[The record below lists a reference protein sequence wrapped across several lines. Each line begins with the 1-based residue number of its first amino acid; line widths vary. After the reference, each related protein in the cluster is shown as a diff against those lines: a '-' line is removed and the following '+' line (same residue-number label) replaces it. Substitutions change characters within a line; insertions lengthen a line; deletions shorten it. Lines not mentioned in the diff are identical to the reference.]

1 PDFFVDEA
9 SIMVHPTVIFG
20 ILAGFS
26 LVLADYCPQSINIQI
41 QACVLPVGEYAK
53 MLNSNQSS
61 RSSEISPFSLP
72 NMGSKV
78 FHDLCKLVNKFND
91 CVKELRRTCPR
102 HVTIGLIDSSYG
114 YLCHDGYHT
123 FLDSAECLME
133 LDRKPEVK
141 TCHDQTLK
149 DIERANGNS
158 EMGLNEKVDK
168 MCSALNFF
176 SGCVKHPIRNECGVA
191 AWQVIHRVLKDT
203 TKTLMPGC
211 VFGRSTSTTPPA
223 IIENGEI
230 KSHHLPHHSSD
241 HSESRHSEIRSHGT
255 RAGRRKTTTTTEATT
270 TGRDFVVGTSEDE
283 IVRAHLRDSTLIST
297 DATSDYYQ
305 LTASSSIS
313 SSSYLFCL
321 LALVVLRLR

>member
-1 PDFFVDEA
+1 FVDEA
-9 SIMVHPTVIFG
+9 SIMIHSTTVLLA
-20 ILAGFS
+20 ILAGS
-26 LVLADYCPQSINIQI
+26 ATVRADYCPQSINSQI

-78 FHDLCKLVNKFND
+78 FHDLCKLVKKFND
-91 CVKELRRTCPR
+91 CVKDLRRTCPR

-141 TCHDQTLK
+141 TCHDQTLR
-149 DIERANGNS
+149 DIERANGNA

-223 IIENGEI
+223 VIENGEI
-230 KSHHLPHHSSD
+230 KSHHLAHHSSPD

-270 TGRDFVVGTSEDE
+270 TGGDFVVGTSEDE
-283 IVRAHLRDSTLIST
+283 VLRGHLRDSTLIST

-305 LTASSSIS
+305 LPSSTSSIS
-313 SSSYLFCL
+313 PSLFCL
-321 LALVVLRLR
+321 LVLVTIRIR

>member
-1 PDFFVDEA
+1 DSFVDEA
-9 SIMVHPTVIFG
+9 SRMIRPSTVL
-20 ILAGFS
+20 LAFVAGAS
-26 LVLADYCPQSINIQI
+26 IVLADYCPQSINAQI

-78 FHDLCKLVNKFND
+78 FHDLCKLVNKFNE
-91 CVKELRRTCPR
+91 CVSELRRSCPR

-149 DIERANGNS
+149 DIERANGNT

-176 SGCVKHPIRNECGVA
+176 SSCVKHPIRNECGVA

-211 VFGRSTSTTPPA
+211 VFGRTTTTMAPA
-223 IIENGEI
+223 VIENGEI
-230 KSHHLPHHSSD
+230 KSHHLAHHSD
-241 HSESRHSEIRSHGT
+241 HSESRHSEVRSHGT
-255 RAGRRKTTTTTEATT
+255 RAGRRKTTTTTEMTT
-270 TGRDFVVGTSEDE
+270 TGRDFVVGVTDDD
-283 IVRAHLRDSTLIST
+283 ILRAHLRDSTLITT
-297 DATSDYYQ
+297 DATSDFYQ
-305 LTASSSIS
+305 LTASSSTLS
-313 SSSYLFCL
+313 LFL
-321 LALVVLRLR
+321 LLVLVAL

>member
-1 PDFFVDEA
+1 MIH
-9 SIMVHPTVIFG
+9 STTVLLAIF
-20 ILAGFS
+20 AGS
-26 LVLADYCPQSINIQI
+26 LVLADYCPQSINVQI

-91 CVKELRRTCPR
+91 CVKDLRRTCPR

-149 DIERANGNS
+149 DIERANGNT

-176 SGCVKHPIRNECGVA
+176 SGCVKHPIRSECGVA

-223 IIENGEI
+223 VIENGEI
-230 KSHHLPHHSSD
+230 KSHHLAHQSD
-241 HSESRHSEIRSHGT
+241 HSDSRHSEVRSHGT
-255 RAGRRKTTTTTEATT
+255 RAGRRKTTTTTEATS
-270 TGRDFVVGTSEDE
+270 TGKDFVVGTSDDE
-283 IVRAHLRDSTLIST
+283 MLRAHLRDSQLIST

-305 LTASSSIS
+305 LTASSTTSFS
-313 SSSYLFCL
+313 LCL
-321 LALVVLRLR
+321 LVLVALRLR